1 MFIVEAK
8 TNDTKI
14 YIDSPLLIDLNYLHK
29 GYWSKYFLD
38 KFLHYKNGYCYSNLY
53 HENEITLDNEDFYSV
68 YQISE
73 KGNIGILTTMK
84 TDVDNDWFNISC
96 KLDKDSYYLAK
107 LDYKEINSYGQ
118 IYFKYGEYISENIDN
133 EQLYIIFKANNNP
146 LKLIMEN
153 KEELKYSVNLK
164 HILIIKLDN
173 MAIDVEDIPH
183 IPFVES

>member
-1 MFIVEAK
+1 
-8 TNDTKI
+8 
-14 YIDSPLLIDLNYLHK
+14 
-29 GYWSKYFLD
+29 
-38 KFLHYKNGYCYSNLY
+38 
-53 HENEITLDNEDFYSV
+53 
-68 YQISE
+68 
-73 KGNIGILTTMK
+73 MK

-133 EQLYIIFKANNNP
+133 EQLYILFKANGSP

-173 MAIDVEDIPH
+173 MNIDVADIPH